1 MNKRQKKKQFK
12 KRFGFNPPHNIS
24 IHRATQII
32 KNKENII
39 AAFERMKKA
48 ILDLWERIKKLVLEL
63 AEELKAAGAALV
75 RSIEQQNR
83 QRAALEHFQ
92 TKVLLQQRQQESEV
106 MRLESNINI
115 SNHDRR

>member
-12 KRFGFNPPHNIS
+12 KRFGFNPPRNIS
-24 IHRATQII
+24 IHRATQIA

-48 ILDLWERIKKLVLEL
+48 VLDLWERIKKPALEL
-63 AEELKAAGAALV
+63 AEALKAAGTAFIS
-75 RSIEQQNR
+75 SIEQQNR
-83 QRAALEHFQ
+83 QRAASERFQ

-106 MRLESNINI
+106 MRIESNINI